1 MRLVLFKYYNY
12 LYPIVYVL
20 NLVGFKINYLSIS
33 NFSIF
38 KRQIDKDII
47 AEKLKK
53 NIKPLPI
60 EQLPKIKT
68 IQSFIHDINK
78 DSLQNNLSSVPDD
91 LINETLKFFGNIKSL
106 KEKLRIS
113 LQKVLEKFI

>member
-53 NIKPLPI
+53 KKYQTTTNRTTA
-60 EQLPKIKT
+60 E
-68 IQSFIHDINK
+68 NK
-78 DSLQNNLSSVPDD
+78 NYS
-91 LINETLKFFGNIKSL
+91 IFYT
-106 KEKLRIS
+106 
-113 LQKVLEKFI
+113 